1 MILFDFLQS
10 IVVIFFRVLPVF
22 LFVPVFSS
30 STISNGYIRAAFI
43 LVFCLPLTQ
52 VLSIDDEIKRNI
64 MEVFFYEFLIG
75 LFLAI
80 PAALPFWIANVIG
93 EIIDN
98 QRGATISNTI
108 DPSVG
113 VEASPLSSFFLFITN
128 VLFLISPGILL
139 LIKSL
144 NDSYILFP
152 YASVYDLHSFN
163 FDVIYS
169 LLDTSLFAGIVFV
182 LPVLAS
188 MFITEVFLGILS
200 RFSPQMN
207 TFSLSLTVKSFIGI
221 GTLFLYFSKTFPN
234 FIMEY
239 FNYAF

>member
-1 MILFDFLQS
+1 MYLFEFLQS
-10 IVVIFFRVLPVF
+10 IVVTFFRVLPVL

-30 STISNGYIRAAFI
+30 SSISNSYVRAAFVLI
-43 LVFCLPLTQ
+43 FCLPLTR
-52 VLSIDDEIKRNI
+52 VLYIDDSIQRNI
-64 MEVFFYEFLIG
+64 FEVFFYEFLIG
-75 LFLAI
+75 LFIAI

-113 VEASPLSSFFLFITN
+113 VESSPLSTFFLFMTN

-144 NDSYILFP
+144 NDSYLIFP
-152 YASVYDLHSFN
+152 YAQKFDFHSLNFN
-163 FDVIYS
+163 FIYS
-169 LLDTSLFAGIVFV
+169 LLDKSLFAGIIFV

-221 GTLFLYFSKTFPN
+221 GTLFLYFSKTYTD
-234 FIMEY
+234 FIIGY